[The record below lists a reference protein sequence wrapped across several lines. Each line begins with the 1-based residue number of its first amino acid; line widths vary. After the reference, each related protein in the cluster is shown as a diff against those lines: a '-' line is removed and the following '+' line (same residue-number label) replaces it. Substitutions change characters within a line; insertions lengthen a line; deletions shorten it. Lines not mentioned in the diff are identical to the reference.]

1 MIYALCSYH
10 RLTYTHFMME
20 RVGYRFILFKDILEY
35 IKRFEMTEISI
46 VKELLEEDYLRIDSL
61 LGKHRFK
68 LNSKLS
74 GYLIPYQF

>member
-1 MIYALCSYH
+1 
-10 RLTYTHFMME
+10 MME

-46 VKELLEEDYLRIDSL
+46 VKELLEEDYLRTDSL
-61 LGKHRFK
+61 LGKLRFK